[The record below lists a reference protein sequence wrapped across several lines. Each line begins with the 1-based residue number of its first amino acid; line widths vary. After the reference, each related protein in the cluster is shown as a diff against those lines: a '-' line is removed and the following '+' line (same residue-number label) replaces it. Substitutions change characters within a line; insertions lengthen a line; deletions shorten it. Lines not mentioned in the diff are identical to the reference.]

1 MKKRTL
7 ILFITIMILG
17 FFISCNGV
25 SLPSNDVQL
34 FEYIPDFN
42 EDLDHYL
49 KDLNSNYSYFP
60 QTGKTYNENEFRE
73 ATGYQAN
80 LVYPEI
86 GTFWGISSIDNLGYG
101 LAEFK
106 SDEKVRIR
114 MGSSSYIEEVA
125 FTSYGNCING
135 PAPVIMLEFIFG
147 DPVITFNGESYPLED
162 FTSFTDAHI
171 SSALWSNG
179 SQQSLTPRG
188 DEGLFSFYSISADSS
203 SIKSLEFLFKEKP
216 EFFLTKAIFYKYAKE
231 LNTIYS
237 FEKPNAKG
245 KLEFIIDKNTDQK
258 DFDTILYYVVM
269 LSNDGKYYAKTIIV
283 DVNH

>member
-7 ILFITIMILG
+7 ILFITILILG

-49 KDLNSNYSYFP
+49 KDLNYNYSYFP

-73 ATGYQAN
+73 ATGYRAN

-114 MGSSSYIEEVA
+114 MGSSSYIEEMA
-125 FTSYGNCING
+125 FTSYSDCING

-147 DPVITFNGESYPLED
+147 DPVLTLNGESYPLED
-162 FTSFTDAHI
+162 FTSTTNAHI
-171 SSALWSNG
+171 SSALWYNER
-179 SQQSLTPRG
+179 QNPLTPGG
-188 DEGLFSFYSISADSS
+188 DEGLFSFYSIDTGDPS
-203 SIKSLEFLFKEKP
+203 SIKSLEFQFSEKP
-216 EFFLTKAIFYKYAKE
+216 EFFFTKATFFNKKDK

-237 FEKPNAKG
+237 FEKPNAEG
-245 KLEFIIDKNTDQK
+245 KLEFVIEKNTDQK
-258 DFDTILYYVVM
+258 EYDSILYYVAM
-269 LSNDGKYYAKTIIV
+269 LSNDGKYYAKLIYI
-283 DVNH
+283 NK